1 MPDPASQPA
10 RQGPFI
16 HIVGVCG
23 SGKRTLAQ
31 RLNQRGYQARQI
43 SQEHSGVPDLWRW
56 RRQPDALV
64 YLDASNDQ
72 IRQRYPGLNMT
83 DEYLQQERERLAH
96 ARAHADCFILTAGLT
111 PEQGAAQV
119 LACLESMGVLPA

>member
-1 MPDPASQPA
+1 MPDPASQSA

-23 SGKRTLAQ
+23 SGKSTLAQ

-96 ARAHADCFILTAGLT
+96 AREHADCFILTDGLT
-111 PEQGAAQV
+111 PDQVAARV